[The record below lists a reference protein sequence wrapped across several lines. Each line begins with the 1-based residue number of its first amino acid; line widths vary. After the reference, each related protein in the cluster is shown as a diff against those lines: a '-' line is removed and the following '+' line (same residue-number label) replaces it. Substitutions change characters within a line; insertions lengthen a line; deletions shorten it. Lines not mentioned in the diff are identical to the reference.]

1 MTCLSARRRRC
12 ALQWPVALSARPVRA
27 QGLATYL
34 FRGDSQARQRS
45 TRQRRRGRLQRL
57 EMFCSHD
64 RGRLQAH
71 GDLHGLSG
79 PHAAKT
85 SAFKWVNT
93 ALSNIKAAVVGT
105 YRAMREKH
113 APCYLTEFEYRIN
126 RICDISEMIPRL
138 AFLAIRTLPMP
149 YLLLKVADFQA

>member
-1 MTCLSARRRRC
+1 MARLIGSYGRRDKSRLPRRARR
-12 ALQWPVALSARPVRA
+12 PT
-27 QGLATYL
+27 G
-34 FRGDSQARQRS
+34 RS
-45 TRQRRRGRLQRL
+45 TAIAGSPGSN
-57 EMFCSHD
+57 ESH
-64 RGRLQAH
+64 
-71 GDLHGLSG
+71 
-79 PHAAKT
+79 PAKT

-93 ALSNIKAAVVGT
+93 ALRNIKAAVVGT